1 MVHPI
6 ELQEHAPTTL
16 TEHDAAADLAR
27 EAGAVLLRLRS
38 QSKPSGRA
46 LSDEGDRRS
55 HEFLMGRLATEFPH
69 DAVRSEEGDASPGAE
84 RLWVIDPLDGSREY
98 GEGRD
103 DWAVHVALAVAGR
116 PVVGAVALP
125 ARGLVLGTASPPPL
139 APTAAVPRLVIS
151 RSRPPAIAGQ
161 LAGRLGATT
170 IAMGSAGAKIAAVI
184 TGEADI
190 YVHAGGQYEWD
201 SAAPVA
207 VALASGLH
215 ASRIDGSPLRYGL
228 PDPWLPDL
236 LVCHPSLATSA
247 LAALAEVG

>member
-6 ELQEHAPTTL
+6 ELPEHAPTTV
-16 TEHDAAADLAR
+16 TEHDAAADMAR
-27 EAGAVLLRLRS
+27 EAGAVLMDLRS
-38 QSKPSGRA
+38 RSRLSGRA

-55 HEFLMGRLATEFPH
+55 HEFLMARLATQFPH
-69 DAVRSEEGDASPGAE
+69 DPVRSEEGDDSPGAE

-125 ARGLVLGTASPPPL
+125 GRGLVVGTAAPPPL
-139 APTAAVPRLVIS
+139 ARTAAVPRLVVS

-170 IAMGSAGAKIAAVI
+170 IEMGSAGAKIAAVI

-207 VALASGLH
+207 VAVASGLH

-236 LVCHPSLATSA
+236 LVCHPSLAASA